1 MLAPV
6 LVDVFLWGFEGEKRE
21 ITVTLVRII
30 FPMTG
35 VLVLSAWTLGI
46 LNSHRQFFL
55 SYVAPVAWSAAMI
68 ATLVVLGGRL
78 DQRPLVVALAW
89 GALIGGVLQFAV
101 QLPRVLR
108 LEPALRV
115 RWDLALEGVRTT
127 VRNAGPAIVV
137 GGWCSSAAGWT

>member
-1 MLAPV
+1 YSSLLAPERQEEGGRVAGAGVAPLPAVAGGLGLNRIVRAPV
-6 LVDVFLWGFEGEKRE
+6 LVHEFVWSRQGDERE
-21 ITVTLVRII
+21 ITVTRGRIVPPI
-30 FPMTG
+30 TG

-108 LEPALRV
+108 LEP
-115 RWDLALEGVRTT
+115 
-127 VRNAGPAIVV
+127 
-137 GGWCSSAAGWT
+137 